1 MGMTFSINHLPGNE
15 SCSMMT
21 FNGDNIH
28 DCIAASIKANNIMN
42 DSKVW
47 INLTNGLEIVPY
59 LKNEDVQFD
68 MCRFASTYF
77 EHKDWGA
84 AIDAMPDDMLM
95 RLALGQQQVIVDFG
109 ANKPCSRAMRQGI
122 PIAVRMI
129 SHAWELDTDEH
140 MWVFNRCGEPSRC
153 SDEFAREAMRLNKKQ
168 KSRLAYFGK
177 YLDTDTVNITMVCA
191 PTKHDGDYDYYVDTV
206 MQNV

>member
-1 MGMTFSINHLPGNE
+1 MIVLFTSVQGLLNYLSTY
-15 SCSMMT
+15 
-21 FNGDNIH
+21 
-28 DCIAASIKANNIMN
+28 MN
-42 DSKVW
+42 DWVVFKV
-47 INLTNGLEIVPY
+47 TND
-59 LKNEDVQFD
+59 LKRALYDKL
-68 MCRFASTYF
+68 MHKSSTYF

-140 MWVFNRCGEPSRC
+140 MWVFNRRGEPSRC
-153 SDEFAREAMRLNKKQ
+153 SDEFTREAMRLNKKQ